1 MQESMKYT
9 ENGIQYHLQ
18 IKSGDVGR
26 YVVLPGD
33 PKRSE
38 KIARYFESPCLVAD
52 SREFVTYTG
61 TLAGQRVSV
70 CSTGIGGPSTAIAV
84 EELAACGAHTLIRVG
99 TCGGIDLAVRG
110 GDIVVA
116 TSAVRQE
123 GTSLHYMPLE
133 FPAVADFDVTDA
145 LRQGAASTGASV
157 HTGVVQ
163 SKDSFYGQ
171 HEPLKSPVGK
181 RLAENWQAYCAL
193 GTICSE
199 MESSTLFIVSSALH
213 VRAGAMFMAI
223 ANQERKKQGLPNPQD
238 HDLHPMFS
246 CAVETMKA
254 LIAEDK
260 KREV

>member
-1 MQESMKYT
+1 MEVMNRQMH
-9 ENGIQYHLQ
+9 IALRQ
-18 IKSGDVGR
+18 GDVGG
-26 YVVLPGD
+26 YCLLPGD
-33 PKRSE
+33 PERCQH
-38 KIARYFESPCLVAD
+38 IASYLEGAEFVARN
-52 SREFVTYTG
+52 REFVTYTG

-171 HEPLKSPVGK
+171 HEPSRMPVAHMLEEK
-181 RLAENWQAYCAL
+181 WKAWKQAGVL
-193 GTICSE
+193 CSE
-199 MESSTLFIVSSALH
+199 MESAALFVVSSVLGL
-213 VRAGAMFMAI
+213 RAGA
-223 ANQERKKQGLPNPQD
+223 
-238 HDLHPMFS
+238 
-246 CAVETMKA
+246 
-254 LIAEDK
+254 
-260 KREV
+260 

>member
-1 MQESMKYT
+1 MEVMNRQMH
-9 ENGIQYHLQ
+9 IALRQ
-18 IKSGDVGR
+18 GDVGG
-26 YVVLPGD
+26 YCLLPGD
-33 PKRSE
+33 PERCQH
-38 KIARYFESPCLVAD
+38 IASYLEGAEFVARN
-52 SREFVTYTG
+52 REFVTYTG

-171 HEPLKSPVGK
+171 HEPENMPVSYELLNKWEAWK
-181 RLAENWQAYCAL
+181 RLGVKA
-193 GTICSE
+193 SE
-199 MESSTLFIVSSALH
+199 MESAALFVVADALGCRCGSCFH
-213 VRAGAMFMAI
+213 VI
-223 ANQERKKQGLPNPQD
+223 WNQEREAAGLDQKMTEDTSSAVRLGVEALKK
-238 HDLHPMFS
+238 
-246 CAVETMKA
+246 
-254 LIAEDK
+254 LILADRAK
-260 KREV
+260 